1 MFSRSSPSLPL
12 TCSGLTRAPIGGS
25 QTRPVGPRVKREDI
39 TFKIVSNRCLA
50 AYAIALCLALAW
62 PPEASAD
69 HDAIPDPA
77 PTTSDTALPADLA
90 LDPAITVSGLSSGGF
105 FAHQFHVAHSEIVAG
120 AGIVAGGPYGC
131 VETISNP
138 YWPFATLDRLSAAL
152 VACTHYWG
160 DRFWGLR
167 PSPPDASDSVDLIE
181 DAFAR
186 GEIDNPESLSDDRVW
201 LFRGDHDDLV
211 SEGVAEALEGV
222 YRHWIEDLEVHSHA
236 AGHGLPVSEFPEESR
251 FSPPACDAHEP
262 PFINECGFDAAGLLL
277 RHLHPDMLAEPQ
289 DAHDAGTLMA
299 FDQTPFFDDAASSL
313 RGAGY
318 VYVPNICRTQTCRL
332 HVAFHGCRQGIEA
345 IHDDF
350 VRDAAYNGWAAAG
363 GIVVLYPQVTP
374 SRANPNGCW
383 DFWGYTGGDYRVQ
396 DGLQMRAVKAMID
409 RMLEPGG

>member
-1 MFSRSSPSLPL
+1 MMRRPLSSRFGQL
-12 TCSGLTRAPIGGS
+12 
-25 QTRPVGPRVKREDI
+25 RVLVLGVI
-39 TFKIVSNRCLA
+39 LLCPA
-50 AYAIALCLALAW
+50 QAL
-62 PPEASAD
+62 AD
-69 HDAIPDPA
+69 HDVIPDPA
-77 PTTSDTALPADLA
+77 PATSDAELPADLA
-90 LDPAITVSGLSSGGF
+90 LDPAVTVSGLSSGGF
-105 FAHQFHVAHSEIVAG
+105 FAHQFHVAHSELVAG

-167 PSPPDASDSVDLIE
+167 PSAPDASDSVDLIE

-186 GEIDNPESLSDDRVW
+186 GEIDDPESLSNDRVW
-201 LFRGDHDDLV
+201 LFRGDLDDLV
-211 SEGVAEALEGV
+211 PEGVAEALEGV
-222 YRHWIEDLEVHSHA
+222 YRHWIEDLEVHSHP
-236 AGHGLPVSEFPEESR
+236 AGHGLPVSDFPEDSR
-251 FSPPACDAHEP
+251 FPPPSCDAHQP

-277 RHLHPDMLAEPQ
+277 RHLYPDAVPAEPQ
-289 DAHDAGTLMA
+289 DAHGAGTLMA
-299 FDQTPFFDDAASSL
+299 FDQTPFFDDTASSL
-313 RGAGY
+313 RAAGY
-318 VYVPNICRTQTCRL
+318 VYVPNACRTQACRL
-332 HVAFHGCRQGIEA
+332 HVAFHGCRQSLEA

-350 VRDAAYNGWAAAG
+350 VRDGGYNGWAAAG

-396 DGLQMRAVKAMID
+396 DGLQMRAVRAMID

>member
-1 MFSRSSPSLPL
+1 MRLLLIF
-12 TCSGLTRAPIGGS
+12 SGLTRAPICGD
-25 QTRPVGPRVKREDI
+25 QTRPMGPRVKREDI
-39 TFKIVSNRCLA
+39 KEMCKWARA
-50 AYAIALCLALAW
+50 LALLGLLC
-62 PPEASAD
+62 PTQASAD
-69 HDAIPDPA
+69 HDAIPDPPPA
-77 PTTSDTALPADLA
+77 SADTALPNDLA
-90 LDPAITVSGLSSGGF
+90 LEPTVTVSGLSSGGF
-105 FAHQFHVAHSEIVAG
+105 FAHQFHVAHSELVAG

-138 YWPFATLDRLSAAL
+138 WWPFATLDRLSAAL

-186 GEIDNPESLSDDRVW
+186 GEIDDPEFLSGDRAW
-201 LFRGDHDDLV
+201 LFRGDHDDLA

-222 YRHWIEDLEVHSHA
+222 YRHWIEDVEVHSHP
-236 AGHGLPVSEFPEESR
+236 AGHGLPVAEFPEDSR

-277 RHLHPDMLAEPQ
+277 RHLHPDVPAEPL
-289 DAHDAGTLMA
+289 DAHDAGTLAA
-299 FDQTPFFDDAASSL
+299 FDQTPFFDDPASSL
-313 RGAGY
+313 RDAGY
-318 VYVPNICRTQTCRL
+318 VYIPEICRAQTCRL

-350 VRDAAYNGWAAAG
+350 VRDGGYNGWAAS

-383 DFWGYTGGDYRVQ
+383 DFWGYTGRDYRVQ
-396 DGLQMRAVKAMID
+396 TGLQMRAVKSMID
-409 RMLEPGG
+409 RMLEPDG